1 MHSNTS
7 DVDITKNIK
16 IIDWLKA
23 ELVSSVGALLK
34 AVVKGSEELILDCLV
49 GIIITAYL
57 LGKRLGITFAR
68 IDMNIKSRLRDN
80 TAKEHQV
87 EKWYGDLSS
96 LLKHMEDH
104 RL

>member
-49 GIIITAYL
+49 GIIITTYL